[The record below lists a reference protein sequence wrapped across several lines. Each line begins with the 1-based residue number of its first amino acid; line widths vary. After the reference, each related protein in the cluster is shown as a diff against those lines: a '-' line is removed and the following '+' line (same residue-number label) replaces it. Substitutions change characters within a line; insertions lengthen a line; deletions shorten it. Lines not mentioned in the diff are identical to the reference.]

1 MIPNKNIEKKEKKK
15 RRKRTLDKAKIA
27 ENKKKAK
34 AKKLRQREQLKEE
47 KARRKAERR
56 LNKELKKSGKAEE
69 TLAVKD
75 NAVVESLVK
84 TEEKMHIEDMRVTEE
99 AYVDEARVTE
109 AAHVEKTIMEE
120 VHVEEI
126 HMTEEAY
133 VEETRVTEAVYV
145 DEAKIAEEVPIDE
158 EEVTEEVYI
167 DEMQVTEAAYVDE
180 TQAAEDVHIDETY
193 VAEEAYA
200 DKAQVTEETHV
211 QETGIRETCVTE
223 KTVGSG
229 KETNKE
235 KSKKK
240 NKEKNRETNIETK
253 GKRRILGIVGAA
265 AAFLLIAGTGAFF
278 GVRHY
283 LTQLR
288 IVDEAVEAMVHT
300 EAVELAENSL
310 LRHKKDYV
318 KKHAGKIVPR
328 SLVDAARFVI
338 DGVRNRPPE
347 VELTEE
353 NAADFAEIESC
364 VINTQTGKVDVT
376 MSAEGLA
383 VSDDGYYYLFEEKAY
398 ENALTGEEYIIED
411 QKDVD
416 LTFSVNLNYN
426 SANSRLFSKFVV
438 AVKKDGKFMAISRP
452 RHITNPEAIARYS
465 PSFGNTSSKKGL
477 LVDPEKL
484 RGSELDDLG
493 VKHAAYNIPL
503 SRILGGT
510 THAHYPTVYYTYNGR
525 NYAFNGQVVAEY
537 DYIFSTLSNKGITI
551 TAIILNDIH
560 PGYMELIHPKARS
573 GGAGSPYFAFNATD
587 EAGTEYIAAVGSFLA
602 NRYSGSGHGKV
613 MNWVIGNEINA
624 RKEWNY
630 IEPMGT
636 EQYVE
641 EYAKAF
647 RIFYNAILSINGN
660 ARVYISLDQQW
671 AKSLYSNGGFGS
683 KEILDEFNRNITA
696 GGNID
701 WGVAQHP
708 YNYPL
713 TSVKAWSSG
722 SKVVNSETTPVI
734 TIKNIHVLTDYLQKE
749 HFLTDSG
756 EVRHVILSE
765 MGYTS
770 SAGQDLQAAAFVY
783 AYKVIEAN
791 RYIDSMLF
799 SRQTDAPAELA
810 QGLALGIDT
819 LGGGHKS
826 IYNAFKYVDT
836 AESAKHTDFA
846 LRVIGVGSWGEI
858 ISRH

>member
-47 KARRKAERR
+47 KARRKAERQ
-56 LNKELKKSGKAEE
+56 LNKTLKKSGKAEE
-69 TLAVKD
+69 TIAVKD

-84 TEEKMHIEDMRVTEE
+84 TEEVHVEETHMTEE

-109 AAHVEKTIMEE
+109 EAHVEKTIMEE
-120 VHVEEI
+120 VHGEEI

-133 VEETRVTEAVYV
+133 VEETL
-145 DEAKIAEEVPIDE
+145 
-158 EEVTEEVYI
+158 
-167 DEMQVTEAAYVDE
+167 VTEAAYVDETQAAEEVCIYE

-200 DKAQVTEETHV
+200 DEAQVTEETHV
-211 QETGIRETCVTE
+211 QETGIRETRVTE

-240 NKEKNRETNIETK
+240 SKEKNRETK

-288 IVDEAVEAMVHT
+288 IADEAVEAMVHT

-602 NRYSGSGHGKV
+602 SRYSGSGHGKV